1 MRPVVSAAA
10 AMLLLLPAT
19 QTVEGQQEYLTWSA
33 KHAEAIGKA
42 AYAQGRVGGLFDMR
56 LLKTERSYNY
66 KLAATLLTPSVIR
79 ATARRIQLTQRMT
92 DTETEALVAGAERES
107 GIVVIVEI
115 DPREGSGIIP
125 TDWAAFLQPVTN
137 GKPGRP
143 IRGVNTPK
151 LRDVQALGGLRR
163 RNYDYDR
170 FWVLFPANHEDG
182 APALRPVPDEVE
194 LVVRILDREGTVRWP
209 MTLIR

>member
-137 GKPGRP
+137 
-143 IRGVNTPK
+143 V
-151 LRDVQALGGLRR
+151 
-163 RNYDYDR
+163 
-170 FWVLFPANHEDG
+170 FPANHEDG